1 MLPLAK
7 ANLLP
12 NLLPKYLPNKRLDL
26 PPMNESS
33 NRPINVMF
41 VITSMPVGGAETL
54 LVNLTRR
61 FDKTRIQPMIGCL
74 KEKGVLGEEL
84 ADEIPVFDHL
94 INHKYDV
101 AVARRLRKLF
111 KQNEVDAVITVGA
124 GDKMFWGRLAARGAG
139 VPVILSALHST
150 GWPDGVGRLNR
161 MLTGITDGFIAV
173 AKHHAEF
180 LVEFEKFPENKVF
193 MIPNGIDT
201 GRFRSCD
208 DARRKWRSDVGIP
221 SESPTLGIVAAL
233 RPEKN
238 HELFLECA
246 SRTLKEI
253 PDAHFVIAGDG
264 PRRGDLETLTAD
276 KSIEERVHFLGSVSD
291 IPGVLSMMDVF
302 ALTSH
307 NEASPV
313 SILEALSCN
322 RPVVATDVGSIK
334 ESVLE
339 GTTGYLCEAGNAD
352 AISSRWIELLGNET
366 VRETMGR
373 KGRAH
378 VVDNSSLDSMTDG
391 YTDLIESLYGQKSE
405 GRRQSS
411 NSGSVFTWAGS
422 VFSGSAKTN
431 S

>member
-1 MLPLAK
+1 MSDSP
-7 ANLLP
+7 
-12 NLLPKYLPNKRLDL
+12 
-26 PPMNESS
+26 
-33 NRPINVMF
+33 NRPLNVMF

-61 FDKTRIQPMIGCL
+61 FDKTRIKPMIGCL
-74 KEKGVLGEEL
+74 KERGVLGDEL
-84 ADEIPVFDHL
+84 VNEIPVFENL

-101 AVARRLRKLF
+101 AVAGRLGKLF
-111 KQNEVDAVITVGA
+111 KEQNVDAVITVGA
-124 GDKMFWGRLAARGAG
+124 GDKMFWGRLSARRAG
-139 VPVILSALHST
+139 IPVILSALHST

-173 AKHHAEF
+173 AGHHAEF
-180 LVEFEKFPENKVF
+180 LVEFEKFPQQKVF

-201 GRFRSCD
+201 VRFKNCPTSR
-208 DARRKWRSDVGIP
+208 ATWRKEVGIP
-221 SESPTLGIVAAL
+221 ADSPTLGIVAAL

-246 SRTLKEI
+246 RRTLQEV
-253 PDAHFVIAGDG
+253 PESHFVIAGDG
-264 PRRGDLETLTAD
+264 PGRPELEALAAE
-276 KSIEERVHFLGSVSD
+276 KSIDKRVHFLGSVSD
-291 IPGVLSMMDVF
+291 IPGVLSMLDVF

-352 AISSRWIELLGNET
+352 TISARWIELLKDSELRD
-366 VRETMGR
+366 VMGR

-391 YTDLIESLYGQKSE
+391 YTELVESLYQKKT
-405 GRRQSS
+405 GS
-411 NSGSVFTWAGS
+411 NRGDSNGNSIFDWTGA
-422 VFSGSAKTN
+422 VFSSPTAQ
-431 S
+431 SR

>member
-1 MLPLAK
+1 MSHSDHRPL
-7 ANLLP
+7 
-12 NLLPKYLPNKRLDL
+12 
-26 PPMNESS
+26 
-33 NRPINVMF
+33 NVMF

-61 FDKTRIQPMIGCL
+61 FEKTRIKPMIGCL
-74 KEKGVLGEEL
+74 KERGVLGDEL
-84 ADEIPVFDHL
+84 ANEIPVFEHL

-111 KQNEVDAVITVGA
+111 RENEVDAVITVGA

-139 VPVILSALHST
+139 TPVILSALHST
-150 GWPDGVGRLNR
+150 GWPDGVGKLNR

-173 AKHHAEF
+173 AHHHADF
-180 LVEFEKFPENKVF
+180 LVEFEKFPESKVF

-201 GRFRSCD
+201 ARFKKCET
-208 DARRKWRSDVGIP
+208 ARTNWRNDVGIP
-221 SESPTLGIVAAL
+221 QDSPTLGIVAAL

-246 SRTLKEI
+246 RRTLNDVT
-253 PDAHFVIAGDG
+253 DAHFVIAGDG
-264 PRRGDLETLTAD
+264 PGRADLEALAVE
-276 KSIEERVHFLGSVSD
+276 KSIADRVHFLGSVSD
-291 IPGVLSMMDVF
+291 IPGVLSMLDVF

-339 GTTGYLCEAGNAD
+339 GKTGYLCEAGNA
-352 AISSRWIELLGNET
+352 AEISARWIELLSDESL
-366 VRETMGR
+366 REKMGR
-373 KGRAH
+373 QGRCH
-378 VVDNSSLDSMTDG
+378 VVDNSSLDAMTNG
-391 YTDLIESLYGQKSE
+391 YTELIESLYSQKN
-405 GRRQSS
+405 RKPRQASS
-411 NSGSVFTWAGS
+411 SGSLLTWAGS
-422 VFSGSAKTN
+422 VFAASPQEPSL
-431 S
+431 

>member
-1 MLPLAK
+1 
-7 ANLLP
+7 
-12 NLLPKYLPNKRLDL
+12 
-26 PPMNESS
+26 MND
-33 NRPINVMF
+33 NRPLNVMF

-61 FDKTRIQPMIGCL
+61 FDKTRIKPMIGCL
-74 KEKGVLGEEL
+74 KERGVLGDEL
-84 ADEIPVFDHL
+84 ADEIPVFEHL
-94 INHKYDV
+94 IHHKYDV
-101 AVARRLRKLF
+101 AVSRRLRKLF
-111 KQNEVDAVITVGA
+111 QGNEVDAVITVGA
-124 GDKMFWGRLAARGAG
+124 GDKMFWGRLAARGAR

-161 MLTGITDGFIAV
+161 MLTSITDGFIAV

-180 LVEFEKFPENKVF
+180 LVEFEKFPQDKVF

-201 GRFRSCD
+201 ARFKSD
-208 DARRKWRSDVGIP
+208 SDARTKWRSDVGIP
-221 SESPTLGIVAAL
+221 QDCPALGIVAAL

-246 SRTLKEI
+246 ARTLKEV

-264 PRRGDLETLTAD
+264 PRRSDLEALTAE
-276 KSIEERVHFLGSVSD
+276 KSITDNVHFLGSVSD
-291 IPGVLSMMDVF
+291 IPGVLSMVDVF

-339 GTTGYLCEAGNAD
+339 GTTGYLCEAGNAED
-352 AISSRWIELLGNET
+352 ISARWIELLSDSEL
-366 VRETMGR
+366 RDTMGR

-391 YTDLIESLYGQKSE
+391 YTELVESLYRNNKTA
-405 GRRQSS
+405 RRPGVVSS
-411 NSGSVFTWAGS
+411 SITTWAGS
-422 VFSGSAKTN
+422 VLPSPTMKPTS
-431 S
+431 

>member
-1 MLPLAK
+1 
-7 ANLLP
+7 
-12 NLLPKYLPNKRLDL
+12 
-26 PPMNESS
+26 
-33 NRPINVMF
+33 MF

-61 FDKTRIQPMIGCL
+61 FDKSRIRPMIGCL
-74 KEKGVLGEEL
+74 KERGVLGDEL
-84 ADEIPVFDHL
+84 ADEIPVFEHL

-111 KQNEVDAVITVGA
+111 KKQEVDAVITVGA

-139 VPVILSALHST
+139 TPVILSALHST

-161 MLTGITDGFIAV
+161 ILTGITDGFIAV

-201 GRFRSCD
+201 QRFQASD
-208 DARRKWRSDVGIP
+208 EARRKWRNEVGIP
-221 SESPTLGIVAAL
+221 AESPTLGIVAAL

-246 SRTLKEI
+246 ARSLKEV

-264 PRRGDLETLTAD
+264 PRREELKVIASE
-276 KSIEERVHFLGSVSD
+276 KSISERVHFLGSVSD
-291 IPGVLSMMDVF
+291 IPGVLSMLDVF

-339 GTTGYLCEAGNAD
+339 GTTGYLCEPGNAE
-352 AISSRWIELLGNET
+352 AISSRWIELLTKGEL
-366 VRETMGR
+366 RETMGR

-391 YTDLIESLYGQKSE
+391 YTELVESLFDQKR
-405 GRRQSS
+405 GKRKRQSD
-411 NSGSVFTWAGS
+411 SGSISGLTDS
-422 VFSGSAKTN
+422 VKSPSVGQTQS
-431 S
+431 

>member
-1 MLPLAK
+1 
-7 ANLLP
+7 
-12 NLLPKYLPNKRLDL
+12 
-26 PPMNESS
+26 MNDSV
-33 NRPINVMF
+33 NRPLNVMF

-61 FDKTRIQPMIGCL
+61 FDKTRIKPLIGCL
-74 KEKGVLGEEL
+74 KERGVLGDEL
-84 ADEIPVFDHL
+84 ADEIPVFEHL
-94 INHKYDV
+94 IGHKYDV

-111 KQNEVDAVITVGA
+111 RDQQVDAVVTVGA

-139 VPVILSALHST
+139 TPVILSALHST

-180 LVEFEKFPENKVF
+180 LVEFEKFPESKVF

-201 GRFRSCD
+201 GRFKSSTS
-208 DARRKWRSDVGIP
+208 AREQWRSAVGIP
-221 SESPTLGIVAAL
+221 ADSPALGIVAAL

-246 SRTLKEI
+246 ARTLEKV
-253 PDAHFVIAGDG
+253 PNSHFVIAGDG
-264 PRRGDLETLTAD
+264 PRRADLESLTAE
-276 KSIEERVHFLGSVSD
+276 KSITDNVHFLGSVSD
-291 IPGVLSMMDVF
+291 IPGVLSMLDVF

-334 ESVLE
+334 ESVIQ

-352 AISSRWIELLGNET
+352 AITERWIELLSDSEL
-366 VRETMGR
+366 RETMGR

-391 YTDLIESLYGQKSE
+391 YTDLVELLYRQKKTNSK
-405 GRRQSS
+405 RSTI
-411 NSGSVFTWAGS
+411 SGSIATWAGS
-422 VFSGSAKTN
+422 VFSSSPAN
-431 S
+431 SSM